1 MILNAGGW
9 RGVHAIDAIA
19 IGDGPASVADMV
31 TQEFQWSRSLVTLL
45 LQYSA
50 RYLPKMPWRL
60 RLQFLFC
67 QMYYPLSAL
76 SLAAMFL
83 MPIVA
88 LLTDTTYAN
97 VTFPAYVAHAVPSV
111 IALVTIALCAQGG
124 WFLPP
129 RGCPGSQLGKDAL
142 RAASMA
148 LGVLGMRDGRA

>member
-1 MILNAGGW
+1 
-9 RGVHAIDAIA
+9 
-19 IGDGPASVADMV
+19 MV

-50 RYLPKMPWRL
+50 RYLPKMQWRL

-83 MPIVA
+83 MPIIA

-97 VTFPAYVAHAVPSV
+97 VTFPAYVGHAVPSV
-111 IALVTIALCAQGG
+111 TALVTIAY
-124 WFLPP
+124 
-129 RGCPGSQLGKDAL
+129 AL
-142 RAASMA
+142 RRTASSAPCDAPVLSWEKTLFVPLAMA
-148 LGVLGMRDGRA
+148 LGVLGLRDGRA